1 MSLSLFTRVELL
13 RDVPAAALRQL
24 LVPTAVAAR
33 TVSSHRLI
41 WTLFGDSADR
51 ERDFLWRE
59 HAPGV
64 FYVLSDRPPRD
75 THGLFRIEPPLE
87 FSPALSP
94 GDRLSFEVRVNAT
107 VSRGGK
113 HGVRGKRCDVVMDAI
128 YSARGAGRAEARRA
142 VVDRVASEWMTRQG
156 LSAGFELEALEVLG
170 YSAIRHARN
179 RGNADAT
186 MGVLDLRGSL
196 AVREPA
202 SFLRSLRSGIG
213 RSRAFGCGLM
223 LIKRA

>member
-1 MSLSLFTRVELL
+1 MTTSLFTRVELL
-13 RDVPAAALRQL
+13 RDVPASALRQL
-24 LVPTAVAAR
+24 LVPSSPAAR

-41 WTLFGDSADR
+41 WTLFGDTAER

-75 THGLFRIEPPLE
+75 LHGLFRIEPPRE
-87 FSPALSP
+87 FSVALSP

-113 HGVRGKRCDVVMDAI
+113 PGVRGKRCDVVMDAI
-128 YSARGAGRAEARRA
+128 YAVRGEGRADARRA
-142 VVDRVASEWMTRQG
+142 EVSRVASEWMQRQG
-156 LSAGFELEALEVLG
+156 LSAGFALEALEVLG
-170 YSAIRHARN
+170 YSAIRHPRK
-179 RGNADAT
+179 RGDADAT

-196 AVREPA
+196 TVRAPE

>member
-128 YSARGAGRAEARRA
+128 YAARGDCRADARRA
-142 VVDRVASEWMTRQG
+142 VVDRVAAEWMMRQG
-156 LSAGFELEALEVLG
+156 ASAGFDVVSLEVVG
-170 YSAIRHARN
+170 YSAIRHARDQ
-179 RGNADAT
+179 GKSVAT
-186 MGVLDLRGSL
+186 MGVLDLRGTL
-196 AVREPA
+196 AVREPV
-202 SFLRSLRSGIG
+202 SFLRALRAGIG
-213 RSRAFGCGLM
+213 RSKAFGCGLM
-223 LIKRA
+223 LIRRA